1 MKAIILA
8 AGVGNRLKPV
18 TDKMPKSLIKIGK
31 KTILEQMID
40 SLVSF
45 GVNDICFVVGH
56 MRHMIIDFVGKKY
69 KTAKFKYVVNPDYGL
84 GSVVSL
90 WTAREEFS
98 GDDALLMD
106 ADVIFEREVLGKLVN
121 SNNSN
126 CFLIDK
132 NFNDTGEE
140 MKVAA
145 LNKRVVQIG
154 RKISRKHNEA
164 GEGVGFCRIASAYHG
179 ELLKGLE
186 KKICLHRAC
195 DYEMALDDFI
205 RRAPAGF
212 EDITGLRWTEVDFPE
227 DIRKAESLKID

>member
-8 AGVGNRLKPV
+8 AGIGNRLKPV
-18 TDKMPKSLIKIGK
+18 TEKMPKSLIKIGG
-31 KTILEQMID
+31 KTILERMID
-40 SLVSF
+40 SLIGF

-56 MRHMIIDFVGKKY
+56 MRHMITGLVGKKY
-69 KTAKFKYVVNPDYGL
+69 KTAKFRYIVNPDYKL
-84 GSVVSL
+84 GSIVSL
-90 WTAREEFS
+90 WVARNEFS

-106 ADVIFEREVLGKLVN
+106 ADVIFEREILAKLVN
-121 SNNSN
+121 SKNPN

-132 NFNDTGEE
+132 DFSDTGEE

-145 LNKRVVQIG
+145 LNKGVVQIA

-164 GEGVGFCRIASAYHG
+164 GEGVGFCRISSACHG
-179 ELLKGLE
+179 ELLKGIE
-186 KKICLHRAC
+186 KKICLHHAC

-212 EDITGLRWTEVDFPE
+212 EDITGLKWTEIDFAE
-227 DIRKAESLKID
+227 DIKKAESLNL

>member
-1 MKAIILA
+1 
-8 AGVGNRLKPV
+8 
-18 TDKMPKSLIKIGK
+18 
-31 KTILEQMID
+31 
-40 SLVSF
+40 
-45 GVNDICFVVGH
+45 
-56 MRHMIIDFVGKKY
+56 
-69 KTAKFKYVVNPDYGL
+69 
-84 GSVVSL
+84 
-90 WTAREEFS
+90 
-98 GDDALLMD
+98 
-106 ADVIFEREVLGKLVN
+106 
-121 SNNSN
+121 
-126 CFLIDK
+126 
-132 NFNDTGEE
+132 